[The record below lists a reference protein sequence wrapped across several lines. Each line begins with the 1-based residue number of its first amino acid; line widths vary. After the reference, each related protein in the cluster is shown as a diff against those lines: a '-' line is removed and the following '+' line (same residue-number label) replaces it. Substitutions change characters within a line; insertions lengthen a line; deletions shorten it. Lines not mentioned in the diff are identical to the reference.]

1 MSKLDINFWCQ
12 TWTSSFAGLKLSKTR
27 EKRQYSEKGIH
38 FCTLNQFF
46 VASKLFHIF
55 NDHTPHLLFQYK
67 TIKKLTFE
75 LPIIQNLGKKLK
87 TINGKSRNWLLHM
100 PNFKLKL
107 LQLLLKSYAD
117 HNLFLSTEWDSC

>member
-1 MSKLDINFWCQ
+1 MSKLDINVWCPAC
-12 TWTSSFAGLKLSKTR
+12 TSSFVGLKLRKTR
-27 EKRQYSEKGIH
+27 KKWQYSEKSIH

-55 NDHTPHLLFQYK
+55 NDHTHHLLFQYK

-75 LPIIQNLGKKLK
+75 LPIRKNLGKKLK

-100 PNFKLKL
+100 PNFMLKL
-107 LQLLLKSYAD
+107 LLLLLKSYAD